1 MIARCR
7 QIFNQ
12 CIDSLRASFS
22 QASSESLRRDSRLLV
37 RQIQSSLQ
45 LQPVA
50 LAVEAIS
57 ALGLLFL
64 MWEVEN
70 HAFLITWF
78 VFVGMHIYASL
89 EFTRRFWADRHR
101 HARIALWVRTW
112 MVIAG
117 GAGLIWAVAGAF
129 FSISHASLT
138 FELVLMLS
146 LILSVT
152 FVSWPI
158 YACWLPSLFVFT
170 LLSVTPLI
178 LRLAFMFG
186 VSRMAIALVLVAVM
200 LFIFYSGRRFN
211 DIVKMA
217 VRNDQE
223 NAQLVK
229 RLTLEK
235 KLADRVRREIEERS
249 RKHGR
254 FFAAANHD
262 IRQPLQ
268 AIGIY
273 MQLLQRVQDPQM
285 KAVVE
290 QLGKTT
296 HTLQSLVGQ
305 ILEVSRLEMGNM
317 TVEAKP
323 VHLKSLLEDL
333 AFEFEPLAHQ
343 RGLGFRLKNLD
354 VIVHTDP
361 QLLMRALRN
370 LLNNALSYTKEGEI
384 VLAARLL
391 GQKRVS
397 ICVVDSGLGI
407 AKADQKRIFESF
419 YRAETTK
426 NTTEGYGLGLSIV
439 RIIGQLLDLRVSLGS
454 RVGRG
459 SIFRLELP
467 VHEQQQ
473 AEIFT
478 RAHLTKSTFKTLP
491 ATIVLIEDNA
501 IVRESLKVLLESWG
515 ARVIASD
522 YLDDETVEAIRS
534 ATLVHA
540 ILCDF
545 NLGDDRLT
553 GLQLIPAITRLIG
566 YRVPSIL
573 LTAVSTDEIQAQ
585 YIRELA
591 LLNAQ
596 EAALFAMPQIL
607 QKPASGE
614 TLNAALHAA
623 VTEAEVRIAKKS

>member
-7 QIFNQ
+7 QLFNRF
-12 CIDSLRASFS
+12 IDSLSASFS

-50 LAVEAIS
+50 LAVEAIC

-64 MWEVEN
+64 MWEEEN
-70 HAFLITWF
+70 HVFLITWL
-78 VFVGMHIYASL
+78 VVVAAHIYASL
-89 EFTRRFWADRHR
+89 DFTRRFWADRHR

-112 MVIAG
+112 MTISIV
-117 GAGLIWAVAGAF
+117 AGLIWAVAGAF
-129 FSISHASLT
+129 FSIGHSALS
-138 FELVLMLS
+138 FELVLMVS

-152 FVSWPI
+152 FASWPI

-178 LRLAFMFG
+178 LRLALMFG

-200 LFIFYSGRRFN
+200 IFIFYSGRRFN

-217 VRNDQE
+217 VRRDQE

-235 KLADRVRREIEERS
+235 NLAERVRREIEERS

-317 TVEAKP
+317 PVEAKP

-333 AFEFEPLAHQ
+333 AFEFEPLAQQ
-343 RGLGFRLKNLD
+343 RGLNFRLKNLD

-370 LLNNALSYTKEGEI
+370 LLTNALAYTQEGEV
-384 VLAARLL
+384 VLAARLV
-391 GQKRVS
+391 GKKRVS
-397 ICVVDSGLGI
+397 ICVVDSGAGI

-419 YRAETTK
+419 FRAETTK

-439 RIIGQLLDLRVSLGS
+439 RIIGQLLNLRVSLGS
-454 RVGRG
+454 REGRG

-478 RAHLTKSTFKTLP
+478 RAHLKKTTFEALP

-515 ARVIASD
+515 ARVIASE
-522 YLDDETVEAIRS
+522 YLDDETVEAIRNT
-534 ATLVHA
+534 TLIHA
-540 ILCDF
+540 ILCDY

-573 LTAVSTDEIQAQ
+573 LTAVSSDEIRSQ
-585 YIRELA
+585 YVRELA

-596 EAALFAMPQIL
+596 EAALFAIPQIL

-623 VTEAEVRIAKKS
+623 VTEAEVRIAKKN

>member
-1 MIARCR
+1 MIARCL
-7 QIFNQ
+7 QLFNQ
-12 CIDSLRASFS
+12 CVQSLRASFS
-22 QASSESLRRDSRLLV
+22 KASSESLRRDSRLLV

-50 LAVEAIS
+50 LAVEASS

-64 MWEVEN
+64 MWEEVS
-70 HAFLITWF
+70 HIFLITWF
-78 VFVGMHIYASL
+78 VLVGVHIYASL

-101 HARIALWVRTW
+101 HARIAVWVRVW
-112 MVIAG
+112 MVISVV
-117 GAGLIWAVAGAF
+117 AGLIWAVAGAS
-129 FSISHASLT
+129 FSVSHAELT
-138 FELVLMLS
+138 FELVLMVS

-152 FVSWPI
+152 FASWPV

-170 LLSVTPLI
+170 LLSVTPLV
-178 LRLAFMFG
+178 LRLALMFG
-186 VSRMAIALVLVAVM
+186 VSRIAIALVLVAVM
-200 LFIFYSGRRFN
+200 IFIFYSGRRFN
-211 DIVKMA
+211 DIVKAA

-223 NAQLVK
+223 NAQLVR

-235 KLADRVRREIEERS
+235 KLADRVRRDIEERS

-273 MQLLQRVQDPQM
+273 MQLLQGVQDPQM
-285 KAVVE
+285 KVVVE
-290 QLGKTT
+290 QLSKTT
-296 HTLQSLVGQ
+296 QTLQDLVGQ

-317 TVEAKP
+317 SVDAKP

-333 AFEFEPLAHQ
+333 AFEFEPLAQQ
-343 RGLGFRLKNLD
+343 RGLKFRLKNLD
-354 VIVHTDP
+354 LIVHTDP

-370 LLNNALSYTKEGEI
+370 LLTNALAYTKEGEV

-391 GQKRVS
+391 GGNRVS
-397 ICVVDSGLGI
+397 ICVVDSGPGI
-407 AKADQKRIFESF
+407 SPADQKRIFESF
-419 YRAETTK
+419 FRAETTK

-439 RIIGQLLDLRVSLGS
+439 RIIGQMLDLRVSLGS
-454 RVGRG
+454 RLGRG

-473 AEIFT
+473 AEIFS
-478 RAHLTKSTFKTLP
+478 RAHLKKSTFQKLP

-501 IVRESLKVLLESWG
+501 IVRNSLKVLLESWG
-515 ARVIASD
+515 ARVIASE
-522 YLDDETVEAIRS
+522 YLDDETVEAIRAS
-534 ATLVHA
+534 TLIHA
-540 ILCDF
+540 IVCDF
-545 NLGDDRLT
+545 NLGDNRLT
-553 GLQLIPAITRLIG
+553 GLQLIPSMTRLIG

-573 LTAVSTDEIQAQ
+573 LTAVSTDDIRTQ
-585 YIRELA
+585 YMQELA

-623 VTEAEVRIAKKS
+623 VTEADIRAKK